1 MVRHVRQA
9 TDATVPSAS
18 PPPTVFH
25 MLPPFL
31 RLFLALGFATLAA
44 AEPRLRIGVETADN
58 PISFVD
64 AQGRPTGFTAELLAA
79 MGRAG
84 LGDVDLVAK
93 HWSRLIEDF
102 DAGRLDALANVAA
115 TEERLR
121 HMDFSISHAYVHGL
135 VYNRRDRPPI
145 LTTADFAGKTIGT
158 LSGSI
163 SLINALAHGGWGA
176 TIKPFVSP
184 QAALDATQRGEID
197 GTLLIYG
204 LEGKY
209 VTNNHGLRREF
220 VDDIL
225 HHFRF
230 AVHKGDT
237 ATLTRLN
244 DALAT
249 IRHNGV
255 FDGLYDQWIGPIE
268 PHPIRLADLRPY
280 AKPIGLGLLAVALVI
295 WWQRHMLARVSRHA
309 RALRE
314 SEERFHLLVDSAFEG
329 WVINQNG
336 HVVMA
341 NPAFAATFGFTNAEL
356 IGKSVVELT
365 APAFRSDLTAAMQSG
380 QSSHY
385 ETLGLRK
392 DGTQIPVAISS
403 QPCTFHGQPA
413 RIAAVRDLTAQKQ
426 AAADQLVLSK
436 LESTGI
442 LAGGIAH
449 DFNNLLATMVLSVDM
464 VLLTQRNSADNVRY
478 LESIKSASAA
488 AKTLTQQLITF
499 ARGGA
504 SARQPADLALLLHR
518 SVPLALSGSNV
529 HVEISAAPDLA
540 HAEIDAGQIER
551 VIGNLVL
558 NAREAL
564 PAGGTISVRAENAV
578 LRPGEVAALPAGDY
592 VRLDVVD
599 RGHGIPADVLPKI
612 FDPYFS
618 TKERGVQKGMGLGLT
633 ISHSIVHQHG
643 GALTVE
649 STAGVG
655 TTFHLYL
662 PATRLPLAPP
672 PSAPAEPVAC
682 SGRILVMDDE
692 AGLRET
698 VQLAL
703 EHAGYAV
710 TLAAEGGTA
719 IDLYQKARAEGR
731 PFDAVL
737 LDLTVR
743 GGLGGLETMQAL
755 LQLDPAVKAVV
766 MSGYAQETVLRDYAQ
781 HGFRGALPKPFDIAT
796 LCRTLAHAA
805 AG

>member
-1 MVRHVRQA
+1 MR
-9 TDATVPSAS
+9 
-18 PPPTVFH
+18 
-25 MLPPFL
+25 LPFL
-31 RLFLALGFATLAA
+31 CFFLALGFATLAA
-44 AEPRLRIGVETADN
+44 AAPRLRIGVERADH

-64 AQGRPTGFTAELLAA
+64 ATGRPTGFTAELLTA
-79 MGRAG
+79 MGGAG
-84 LGDVDLVAK
+84 LADFEIIAAS
-93 HWSRLIEDF
+93 WSTLMRDF
-102 DAGRLDALANVAA
+102 RAGRLDALANVAM
-115 TEERLR
+115 TDERLR
-121 HMDFSISHAYVHGL
+121 DMDFSISHAYVHGV
-135 VYNRRDRPPI
+135 VYQRSDRPPI

-163 SLINALAHGGWGA
+163 SLSNARAHGGWGG
-176 TIKPFVSP
+176 TIKPFDSP
-184 QAALDATQRGEID
+184 QAALDATHRGEID
-197 GTLLIYG
+197 GTLLVWG
-204 LEGKY
+204 LDGKY
-209 VTNNHGLRREF
+209 VSNDHGLRREF
-220 VDDIL
+220 VDEIV
-225 HHFRF
+225 HYFRF

-249 IRHNGV
+249 VRHNGT
-255 FDGLYDQWIGPIE
+255 FDKLYNTWIGPIE

-280 AKPIGLGLLAVALVI
+280 AQPIGLGLLAIVLII
-295 WWQRHMLARVSRHA
+295 WWQRHMLARVSRQA
-309 RALRE
+309 QALHE
-314 SEERFHLLVDSAFEG
+314 SEERFHKLVDSAFEG
-329 WVINQNG
+329 WVIHRNG
-336 HVVMA
+336 IIA
-341 NPAFAATFGFTNAEL
+341 LATPPFAATFGFTPAEL
-356 IGKSVVELT
+356 VGKSLLDLT
-365 APAFRSDLTAAMQSG
+365 TPAFRSDLTAAMQAG
-380 QSSHY
+380 ENAPH
-385 ETLGLRK
+385 EIRGLRK
-392 DGTQIPVAISS
+392 DGTQIPVEISS
-403 QPCTFHGQPA
+403 QPCTFNGQPA
-413 RIAAVRDLTAQKQ
+413 RIAAVRDLTGQKQ
-426 AAADQLVLSK
+426 AAADQLILSK

-464 VLLTQRNSADNVRY
+464 VLLTQRNSPENVRY
-478 LESIKSASAA
+478 LESIKSAGAA

-499 ARGGA
+499 ARGGGSTRA
-504 SARQPADLALLLHR
+504 PADLADLLHR
-518 SVPLALSGSNV
+518 AVSLALSGSNV
-529 HVEISAAPDLA
+529 QAEISVAPDLA
-540 HAEIDAGQIER
+540 PTEIDAGQIER

-564 PAGGTISVRAENAV
+564 PAGGTITVRAENAA
-578 LRPGEVAALPAGDY
+578 LRPDEVAALPAGPY
-592 VRLDVVD
+592 VRVDFID

-633 ISHSIVHQHG
+633 ICHSIVHQHG

-672 PSAPAEPVAC
+672 PPAPADPAPC
-682 SGRILVMDDE
+682 SGRLLVMDDE

-703 EHAGYAV
+703 EQAGYEVA
-710 TLAAEGGTA
+710 LAAEGGTA
-719 IDLYQKARAEGR
+719 IELYRSAQTAGR

-743 GGLGGLETMQAL
+743 GGLGGRETMQAL

-766 MSGYAQETVLRDYAQ
+766 MSGYAQEAVLRHYAQ
-781 HGFRGALPKPFDIAT
+781 HGFRAALPKPFDIAT
-796 LCRTLAHAA
+796 LLRTLAHAI